1 MTVAVKL
8 VNQELLLTLHQ
19 TTQHIPFQEFSRI
32 KYNAHVPGR
41 YDKIHTG
48 RWRDQ
53 EVEIQVPFGE
63 PTTVE
68 KKIRLLQ
75 RLSSC
80 PQVLHLHG
88 YTIDPATSQPYL
100 ILQHNEHGTLHS
112 YLRNFHAHLTWSD
125 RFNLAMDIALGVR
138 HLHHKGIRHR
148 HLHSA
153 SIFIDSNG
161 SAVLSDFGIGR
172 DSEVISSK
180 EHPTRMAYLAPERLS
195 KGSDRYSNECDIYS
209 LGVVF
214 WEISSGRPPYQDII
228 TGANVQSGA
237 LAQLAQNIVSGRR
250 ERPIPG
256 TDPIFE
262 DLYNRCWHPI
272 PEERPPIEWI
282 IQTLGVLLKQPT
294 SAILRQIEE
303 LSLEDEPSV
312 AAYSFKAHPPPLN
325 SNRDTMMTIKI
336 GRSPSLEI
344 DRDVPESPMLPV
356 SPVTRSRDLR
366 LSPREPDHPPPPP
379 SMPPPIPSISQRR
392 KLSAAANF
400 EHPGLRSAPALD
412 HQRSMSVDHPQ
423 LRSAPALDYGRS
435 MSAEHQT
442 YRSVSRSDDRPV
454 FISAEQHTY
463 RAASRAEDRPT
474 FRSAE
479 HPPMRPVEHPSLR
492 PTEQETPRSMEHHTM
507 RSVERSALRSAEQE
521 TPRSMEHHTMR
532 FVERPAL
539 RSPPALDY
547 GRSMSAEHH
556 TLRSAP
562 ALDYGRSMSVGTHMH
577 THGAP
582 FEHPAL
588 RSAPAL
594 DYPRSMSVSSNSSNG
609 SGSSGAPAI
618 PARDGRRI
626 SNMALHA
633 PKIQSSEITVQ
644 QKRRSRRTVWD
655 ACQEG
660 SADVAEWCILNTGT
674 SPDELSS
681 LPAYSVVAEVAPVHV
696 VCFYQPEKILDVLL
710 CLERNNANMELQTT
724 ETKQTALHIL
734 MEHATNYERALEAA
748 RYLILECKLSV
759 NVQDHRGLTPFHKYI
774 KNPLLSDIVSVA
786 SSDLY
791 KLLKERGQA
800 NLSLE
805 SQNEGNAL
813 GLTGRY
819 LRVDLMKLFLLTDI
833 ACSDPKSLAYA
844 ASAIEA
850 PLSDSRTSTTAQEQ
864 CRLVLS
870 EWKGDRGE
878 KKRVQMAERILKH
891 QGVAVDA
898 SGANS
903 PSSTYN
909 ILTGSQVKPPK
920 KQGGVLGFMR
930 SKDKDKE
937 KDKDKDKE
945 KDKGKDKDKVAKVE
959 AAQTEPML
967 SNGPNEIEVAKA
979 IMQAAVAKERKIN
992 ELINYAGF

>member
-1 MTVAVKL
+1 
-8 VNQELLLTLHQ
+8 
-19 TTQHIPFQEFSRI
+19 
-32 KYNAHVPGR
+32 
-41 YDKIHTG
+41 
-48 RWRDQ
+48 
-53 EVEIQVPFGE
+53 
-63 PTTVE
+63 
-68 KKIRLLQ
+68 
-75 RLSSC
+75 
-80 PQVLHLHG
+80 
-88 YTIDPATSQPYL
+88 
-100 ILQHNEHGTLHS
+100 
-112 YLRNFHAHLTWSD
+112 
-125 RFNLAMDIALGVR
+125 MDIALGLR
-138 HLHHKGIRHR
+138 YLHHKGIRHR
-148 HLHSA
+148 HLHSS

-195 KGSDRYSNECDIYS
+195 KSSERYSIECDIYS

-214 WEISSGRPPYQDII
+214 WEISSGKPPFQDII
-228 TGANVQSGA
+228 TGSNTQSGA

-250 ERPIPG
+250 ERPIQG
-256 TDPIFE
+256 TDAVFE

-272 PEERPPIEWI
+272 PEERPPIEWV
-282 IQTLGVLLKQPT
+282 IQTLGVLLRQPT

-303 LSLEDEPSV
+303 LSLDDAPSV
-312 AAYSFKAHPPPLN
+312 AAYSFKAHPPPQN

-344 DRDVPESPMLPV
+344 DRDMPLSPMLPM
-356 SPVTRSRDLR
+356 SPATHTRELR
-366 LSPREPDHPPPPP
+366 LSPREPDYPPPPP
-379 SMPPPIPSISQRR
+379 SMPPPIPPISQRR
-392 KLSAAANF
+392 KLSAATNF

-412 HQRSMSVDHPQ
+412 HQRSMSVDHPT

-442 YRSVSRSDDRPV
+442 YRS
-454 FISAEQHTY
+454 
-463 RAASRAEDRPT
+463 ASRAEDRPT
-474 FRSAE
+474 FRPAE
-479 HPPMRPVEHPSLR
+479 HPTMQPAENPHVRAMEHPSLR
-492 PTEQETPRSMEHHTM
+492 STEHDSARPSEQYIVRST
-507 RSVERSALRSAEQE
+507 ERS
-521 TPRSMEHHTMR
+521 
-532 FVERPAL
+532 AL

-562 ALDYGRSMSVGTHMH
+562 ALDYGRSMSVGTHMNG
-577 THGAP
+577 TH
-582 FEHPAL
+582 FEHPSL

-618 PARDGRRI
+618 PPRDGRRI

-633 PKIQSSEITVQ
+633 PKIQSSDVSVQ
-644 QKRRSRRTVWD
+644 QKRRSRRNVWD

-660 SADVAEWCILNTGT
+660 NADVAELCILNTGA
-674 SPDELSS
+674 SPDELSI
-681 LPAYSVVAEVAPVHV
+681 LPAYSVVAEMAPVHV
-696 VCFYQPEKILDVLL
+696 VCFYQPEKLLDVLL
-710 CLERNNANMELQTT
+710 CLERNHANMELQTT

-734 MEHATNYERALEAA
+734 LEHATNYERALEAA

-759 NVQDHRGLTPFHKYI
+759 NIQDHRGLTPFHKYI

-786 SSDLY
+786 NSDLY
-791 KLLKERGQA
+791 KLLKGHAQA

-833 ACSDPKSLAYA
+833 ACSEPKSLAYA

-878 KKRVQMAERILKH
+878 KKRVNMAERILKH
-891 QGVAVDA
+891 QGVTVDA
-898 SGANS
+898 SAANS
-903 PSSTYN
+903 PSSTFS
-909 ILTGSQVKPPK
+909 ILTGAQAKPPK
-920 KQGGVLGFMR
+920 KQGGVLGFMKS

-937 KDKDKDKE
+937 KEKE
-945 KDKGKDKDKVAKVE
+945 KEKDKDKVGKATKVAKTE
-959 AAQTEPML
+959 AAQAEPTP
-967 SNGPNEIEVAKA
+967 SKGPNEVEIAKA